1 MSRLKSATAD
11 LHQEAE
17 SRPLQKQLAKG
28 SIPRDL
34 YAAYLGQLYLVH
46 QALEAQIR
54 RASTRHGAFAAV
66 VRDHHWREGQ
76 LQDDLKHL
84 GVDLGLIAPEPATAA
99 FMGKLE
105 QSAQGEP
112 VSLLG
117 ALYVLEG
124 STNGAKF
131 IAAALRRAWGTQ
143 ASGGL
148 SYMDPHGDQQRPRWA
163 AFKQDMDAV
172 GFSAAEEELIVD
184 TAGETFRAI
193 TRISDEVFGESLL
206 VSAPSVPG

>member
-1 MSRLKSATAD
+1 MGRLKSATAD

-28 SIPRDL
+28 SIRRDL

-54 RASTRHGAFAAV
+54 KASSRHRAFAAV
-66 VRDHHWREGQ
+66 VRDYHWREGQ
-76 LQDDLKHL
+76 LQHDLGHL
-84 GVDLGLIAPEPATAA
+84 GLDTGLIAPEPATTA
-99 FMGKLE
+99 FMSRLD
-105 QSAQGEP
+105 QAAQAEP

-143 ASGGL
+143 ANGGL

-172 GFSAAEEELIVD
+172 GFSVAEEALIVEAAE
-184 TAGETFRAI
+184 ETFRAI
-193 TRISDEVFGESLL
+193 TRISDEVCD
-206 VSAPSVPG
+206 SATVVA